1 MSMGWRSAM
10 ADLPTG
16 TVTFLF
22 TDIEGSRQ
30 ATTMAPPSTA
40 VPACARWRMA
50 AGPCSP
56 RPPMTSYATIPCPA
70 SAPITAS
77 ALVAGTIATTLGGR
91 ETGGQPLVA
100 SLKAYLRTK
109 QLLLVLDNFEHVVA
123 AAPLVGDLLN
133 PQ

>member
-40 VPACARWRMA
+40 VPACAMA
-50 AGPCSP
+50 YGGRTLLSQATYDLVCDHSLPGFGPDHRFGP
-56 RPPMTSYATIPCPA
+56 RGRDDCH
-70 SAPITAS
+70 
-77 ALVAGTIATTLGGR
+77 TLGGR
-91 ETGGQPLVA
+91 ETGWQPLFT
-100 SLKAYLRTK
+100 ST
-109 QLLLVLDNFEHVVA
+109 
-123 AAPLVGDLLN
+123 
-133 PQ
+133 